1 MQTIKTKHFGP
12 ISFEKTWVSSD
23 GRHIG
28 KLSKGGYAHLSGS
41 PVTSDRDLQ
50 ELIPS
55 GKDRKEALEWF
66 SHKDEVKPKMEMKR
80 ITLTPDGGYEWE
92 DGSEITDLA
101 DILNTLPKGPQ
112 LEAVLDWFT
121 RKSSVERGKAKRE
134 ISAKKTTSD
143 KLKREQQERMANAR
157 SQIGKKKAATG

>member
-12 ISFEKTWVSSD
+12 ISFVKTWVSSD

-41 PVTSDRDLQ
+41 PVTSDKDLK

-66 SHKDEVKPKMEMKR
+66 GHKDKVQPKIGMKR

-92 DGSEITDLA
+92 DGSPITDIA
-101 DILNTLPKGPQ
+101 DILNTLPQGTQ

-121 RKSSVERGKAKRE
+121 RKQSVERGKAKNLQH
-134 ISAKKTTSD
+134 SQKATTN
-143 KLKREQQERMANAR
+143 KFKREAQEKLDKQKVA
-157 SQIGKKKAATG
+157 